1 MAAFTLFN
9 NLADFVGR
17 VNNVVGWF
25 DNIDSFMG
33 SGGTQSESQINVE
46 QINELKTR
54 LADLATDVESKF
66 EHRMFMFTMYNGF
79 ASLREK
85 LEEMKE
91 KIAKAV
97 VRRKKAEK
105 KADALEKDIVEK
117 EKQIAVVKKR
127 NAELTQTTNE
137 LRGSRV

>member
-54 LADLATDVESKF
+54 LDDLATDVESKI
-66 EHRMFMFTMYNGF
+66 EYRMFMFTMYNGF

-85 LEEMKE
+85 LEEMKHLSFYFWYKMPE
-91 KIAKAV
+91 FCC
-97 VRRKKAEK
+97 RS
-105 KADALEKDIVEK
+105 
-117 EKQIAVVKKR
+117 QS
-127 NAELTQTTNE
+127 T
-137 LRGSRV
+137 LRTEPPFR